1 MAGMMEGSVEHFAY
15 PSNHVLCSRWSFA
28 FDFHHNKFLVCAY
41 EQELMSQRNVPH
53 AYLCVHDDLC
63 DDWYVSSTVLSK
75 NGLPS
80 APRSSGDLSLFLPP
94 FNGGLNKRI
103 KAPST

>member
-28 FDFHHNKFLVCAY
+28 FDFHHNKFLVCADQ
-41 EQELMSQRNVPH
+41 QELMSQRNVPH

-75 NGLPS
+75 FT
-80 APRSSGDLSLFLPP
+80 LSIKLTIFFPASFLLANILLYP
-94 FNGGLNKRI
+94 
-103 KAPST
+103 